1 MATSR
6 WWLVGAFMPT
16 DMTLR
21 REMGLTYSDFFRS
34 LSQLPGG
41 WVHETYSDGA
51 TLKYADGT
59 IQISLGPQCERRL
72 TALVKIPFI
81 RVIFKYVDL
90 SEVERKRFQS
100 RFDLTFQRG
109 GG

>member
-1 MATSR
+1 MSNE
-6 WWLVGAFMPT
+6 
-16 DMTLR
+16 MTVR
-21 REMGLTYSDFFRS
+21 KEMGLTYSDFFRS

-59 IQISLGPQCERRL
+59 IKVLLGPQRERRL
-72 TALVKIPFI
+72 SALVKIPFI
-81 RVIFKYVDL
+81 EVIFKYVDL
-90 SEVERKRFQS
+90 SEAEIDRFQS
-100 RFDLTFQRG
+100 RFDLTFHRG

>member
-1 MATSR
+1 MSNEKTVR
-6 WWLVGAFMPT
+6 K
-16 DMTLR
+16 
-21 REMGLTYSDFFRS
+21 EMGLTYSDFFRS

-41 WVHETYSDGA
+41 WVHETCSDGA
-51 TLKYADGT
+51 TLKYANGT

-72 TALVKIPFI
+72 TALVKIPLI
-81 RVIFKYVDL
+81 EVIFKYVDL
-90 SEVERKRFQS
+90 SEAEIGRFQS

>member
-1 MATSR
+1 
-6 WWLVGAFMPT
+6 MPT
-16 DMTLR
+16 EMTLR

-81 RVIFKYVDL
+81 QVIFKYVDL

>member
-1 MATSR
+1 
-6 WWLVGAFMPT
+6 MPNE
-16 DMTLR
+16 MTVR
-21 REMGLTYSDFFRS
+21 KEMGLTYSDFFRS

-59 IQISLGPQCERRL
+59 IKISLGPQCERRL

-81 RVIFKYVDL
+81 EVFFKYVDL
-90 SEVERKRFQS
+90 SEVERERFQS

>member
-1 MATSR
+1 MSNEMIVR
-6 WWLVGAFMPT
+6 K
-16 DMTLR
+16 
-21 REMGLTYSDFFRS
+21 EMGLTYSDFFRS

-41 WVHETYSDGA
+41 WVHEIYSDGA

-72 TALVKIPFI
+72 STLVKIPFME
-81 RVIFKYVDL
+81 VIFNYVDL
-90 SEVERKRFQS
+90 SEAEIDRFQS

>member
-1 MATSR
+1 
-6 WWLVGAFMPT
+6 MPT

-72 TALVKIPFI
+72 TAMVKIPFI
-81 RVIFKYVDL
+81 QVIFKYVDL

>member
-1 MATSR
+1 
-6 WWLVGAFMPT
+6 MPT

-41 WVHETYSDGA
+41 WVHETCSDGA

-81 RVIFKYVDL
+81 QVIFKYVDL

>member
-1 MATSR
+1 
-6 WWLVGAFMPT
+6 MPT
-16 DMTLR
+16 DMTLC

-51 TLKYADGT
+51 TLKYAEGT

-81 RVIFKYVDL
+81 QVIFKYVDL

>member
-1 MATSR
+1 MSNE
-6 WWLVGAFMPT
+6 
-16 DMTLR
+16 MTIR
-21 REMGLTYSDFFRS
+21 KEMGLTYSDFFRS
-34 LSQLPGG
+34 LSQIPAG
-41 WVHETYSDGA
+41 WVHETRSDGA

-81 RVIFKYVDL
+81 QVIFKYVDL

>member
-1 MATSR
+1 
-6 WWLVGAFMPT
+6 MPT
-16 DMTLR
+16 EMTLR

-41 WVHETYSDGA
+41 WVHKTYSDGA
-51 TLKYADGT
+51 TLQYADGT

-81 RVIFKYVDL
+81 EVSFKYVDL

-100 RFDLTFQRG
+100 RFDLTFHRG

>member
-6 WWLVGAFMPT
+6 WWLVDALMPT
-16 DMTLR
+16 EMTLR

-41 WVHETYSDGA
+41 WVHETRSDGA

-81 RVIFKYVDL
+81 QVIFKYVDL

>member
-1 MATSR
+1 
-6 WWLVGAFMPT
+6 MPT

-51 TLKYADGT
+51 TLKYAGGT
-59 IQISLGPQCERRL
+59 VQISLGPQCERRL
-72 TALVKIPFI
+72 TELVKIPFI
-81 RVIFKYVDL
+81 EVIFKFIDL
-90 SEVERKRFQS
+90 SEAEIGRFQS

>member
-1 MATSR
+1 
-6 WWLVGAFMPT
+6 MPNE
-16 DMTLR
+16 MTVR
-21 REMGLTYSDFFRS
+21 KEMGLTYSDFFRS

-59 IQISLGPQCERRL
+59 IKVLLGPQRERRL
-72 TALVKIPFI
+72 SALVKIPFI
-81 RVIFKYVDL
+81 EVIFKYVDL
-90 SEVERKRFQS
+90 SEAEIDRFQS
-100 RFDLTFQRG
+100 RFDLTFHRG

>member
-1 MATSR
+1 MSNE
-6 WWLVGAFMPT
+6 
-16 DMTLR
+16 MTVR
-21 REMGLTYSDFFRS
+21 KEMGLTYSDFFRS

-59 IQISLGPQCERRL
+59 IKVMLGPQCERRL
-72 TALVKIPFI
+72 STLVKIPFI
-81 RVIFKYVDL
+81 EVIFRYVDL
-90 SEVERKRFQS
+90 SEAEIDRFQS
-100 RFDLTFQRG
+100 RFDLTFHRG

>member
-1 MATSR
+1 
-6 WWLVGAFMPT
+6 MPAH
-16 DMTLR
+16 MILR

-41 WVHETYSDGA
+41 WVIETYSDGA

-59 IQISLGPQCERRL
+59 IQISLGPQSERRL
-72 TALVKIPFI
+72 SALVKIPFME
-81 RVIFKYVDL
+81 VIFKYVDL
-90 SEVERKRFQS
+90 SEIEIGRFQS

>member
-1 MATSR
+1 
-6 WWLVGAFMPT
+6 
-16 DMTLR
+16 MTVR
-21 REMGLTYSDFFRS
+21 KEMGLTYTDFFRS

-59 IQISLGPQCERRL
+59 IKISLGPQSERRL
-72 TALVKIPFI
+72 SALVKIPFME
-81 RVIFKYVDL
+81 VIFKYVDL
-90 SEVERKRFQS
+90 SEAEIVRFQS
-100 RFDLTFQRG
+100 RFDLTFHRG

>member
-1 MATSR
+1 
-6 WWLVGAFMPT
+6 MPT

-81 RVIFKYVDL
+81 QVIFKYVDL
-90 SEVERKRFQS
+90 SEVERNRFQA

>member
-1 MATSR
+1 MSNE
-6 WWLVGAFMPT
+6 
-16 DMTLR
+16 MTVR
-21 REMGLTYSDFFRS
+21 KEMGLTYSDFFRS

-59 IQISLGPQCERRL
+59 IKISLGPQSERRL
-72 TALVKIPFI
+72 SALVKIPFME
-81 RVIFKYVDL
+81 VIFKYFDL
-90 SEVERKRFQS
+90 SEAEICRFQS
-100 RFDLTFQRG
+100 RFDLTFHRG

>member
-1 MATSR
+1 MATSC
-6 WWLVGAFMPT
+6 WWLVDEFMST
-16 DMTLR
+16 VTTVR
-21 REMGLTYSDFFRS
+21 KEMGLTYSDFFRS

-59 IQISLGPQCERRL
+59 IKISLGPQSERRL
-72 TALVKIPFI
+72 SALVKIPFME
-81 RVIFKYVDL
+81 VIFKYVDL
-90 SEVERKRFQS
+90 SEAEIDRFQS

>member
-1 MATSR
+1 
-6 WWLVGAFMPT
+6 MPT
-16 DMTLR
+16 EKTLR
-21 REMGLTYSDFFRS
+21 REMGLTYADFFRS
-34 LSQLPGG
+34 LSQLPRG

-72 TALVKIPFI
+72 TALVKLPFI
-81 RVIFKYVDL
+81 EVIFKYVDL

-100 RFDLTFQRG
+100 RFDLTFHRG

>member
-6 WWLVGAFMPT
+6 WWLVGVFIST
-16 DMTLR
+16 DMTLL
-21 REMGLTYSDFFRS
+21 REMGLSYSDFFRS
-34 LSQLPGG
+34 LSLLPDG

-59 IQISLGPQCERRL
+59 IQISLGPQRERRL
-72 TALVKIPFI
+72 TELVKIPFI
-81 RVIFKYVDL
+81 EVIFKFVDL
-90 SEVERKRFQS
+90 SEAEIDRFQS

>member
-1 MATSR
+1 
-6 WWLVGAFMPT
+6 MPT

-41 WVHETYSDGA
+41 WVHETHSDGA
-51 TLKYADGT
+51 TLKYADGP

-72 TALVKIPFI
+72 TELVKIPFI
-81 RVIFKYVDL
+81 QVIFKYVDL
-90 SEVERKRFQS
+90 SEVERNRFKS
-100 RFDLTFQRG
+100 RFDLTFQSG

>member
-1 MATSR
+1 
-6 WWLVGAFMPT
+6 MPT

-41 WVHETYSDGA
+41 WVHQTYSDGA

-81 RVIFKYVDL
+81 QVIFKYVDL

>member
-1 MATSR
+1 
-6 WWLVGAFMPT
+6 MPAH
-16 DMTLR
+16 MILR

-41 WVHETYSDGA
+41 WVIETYSDGA

-81 RVIFKYVDL
+81 QVIFKYVDL

>member
-1 MATSR
+1 MAARRR
-6 WWLVGAFMPT
+6 WLIDDFMPT
-16 DMTLR
+16 EMTLR

-41 WVHETYSDGA
+41 WVHETRSDGA

-81 RVIFKYVDL
+81 QVIFKYVDL

>member
-6 WWLVGAFMPT
+6 WWLVDEFMSPET
-16 DMTLR
+16 TVR
-21 REMGLTYSDFFRS
+21 KEMGLTYADFFRS
-34 LSQLPGG
+34 LSQLPRG
-41 WVHETYSDGA
+41 WVHETFSDGA

-59 IQISLGPQCERRL
+59 IQISLGPQRERRL
-72 TALVKIPFI
+72 TELVKIPFI
-81 RVIFKYVDL
+81 EVIFKFMDL
-90 SEVERKRFQS
+90 SEAEIDRFQS

>member
-1 MATSR
+1 
-6 WWLVGAFMPT
+6 MPT

-59 IQISLGPQCERRL
+59 IRISLGPQCERRL

-81 RVIFKYVDL
+81 QVIFKYADL
-90 SEVERKRFQS
+90 SETERKRFQS

>member
-1 MATSR
+1 MS
-6 WWLVGAFMPT
+6 PE
-16 DMTLR
+16 MTVR
-21 REMGLTYSDFFRS
+21 KEMGLTYTDFFRS

-59 IQISLGPQCERRL
+59 IKISLGPQCERRL

-81 RVIFKYVDL
+81 QVIFKYVDL

>member
-41 WVHETYSDGA
+41 WVHETHSDGA

-81 RVIFKYVDL
+81 QVIFKYVDL

>member
-6 WWLVGAFMPT
+6 WWLIDAFMPT
-16 DMTLR
+16 EMTLR

-81 RVIFKYVDL
+81 EVIFKYVDL

-100 RFDLTFQRG
+100 RFDLTFHRG

>member
-1 MATSR
+1 
-6 WWLVGAFMPT
+6 MPT
-16 DMTLR
+16 DKTLR

-59 IQISLGPQCERRL
+59 IQILLGPQCERRL

-81 RVIFKYVDL
+81 QVIFKYVDL